1 MKQIFLDVMSMD
13 RAKELIL
20 SRVLELLDGIEMSET
35 IDVVKSRGRITA
47 EPVFAKYS
55 SPFYHAS
62 AMDGYA
68 VKFSDTFSASESEP
82 ALLTIG
88 KDTFYIDTGDP
99 LPEGFNA
106 VVMIEDVNIVG
117 ECIEIYQPL
126 TPYQN
131 TRTIGED
138 IVSTEM
144 IAPLNHKIR
153 PVDVGAMLAS
163 GCVQVKVRR
172 RPLVTVIP
180 TGTELI
186 TPKEAQK
193 GIKAPEIIEYNSLVL
208 SGLVEESGGSAVCN
222 PIVKDDF
229 DSIKNAIR
237 DASLSSDIVI
247 INAGSGRGSEDYTAS
262 AIKELGELLVNGVSI
277 KPGKPFIAGIVNNKP
292 VLGIPGYPVSAY
304 LTFQLFALPVI
315 NKYLGMSHIE
325 TDCIKAIVSRNM
337 ASPMGVDEYIRVKL
351 GVVKDKYIATPISR
365 GAGLLMSVVRAD
377 GMLRIPANSEGVKAG
392 SEVSVNLINSINQ
405 IKHTIVC
412 IGSHDNTLD
421 ILANALKI
429 KHPELTF
436 SSAHVGSMGG
446 LMALKR
452 SEAHLCGTHLLD
464 EDTGEYNV
472 LYINKFFNPGDI
484 TLITL
489 VHREQGLLVKK
500 GNPKA
505 IKGIEDLVRNDLL
518 FVNRQQGSGT
528 RLLLDKN
535 LRERNINPYL
545 IKGYDREEYTH
556 MSVASAVLTGLC
568 DTGMAVYSSAVALGL
583 DFIPIA
589 TERYDLAIPTEIL
602 ESDIIKALLD
612 IIRNDD
618 EFKHSVLKLGGYDV
632 SMMGHVVNI

>member
-1 MKQIFLDVMSMD
+1 MSMD
-13 RAKELIL
+13 SARDLML
-20 SRVLELLDGIEMSET
+20 SRVSDLLSSIEKSET
-35 IDVVKSRGRITA
+35 IDVADSRGRITA

-62 AMDGYA
+62 AMDGYI
-68 VKFSDTFSASESEP
+68 VRFPDTFSASESAP

-88 KDTFYIDTGDP
+88 KDALYIDTGDP

-117 ECIEIYQPL
+117 DYIEIYQPL

-131 TRTIGED
+131 TRMIGED

-163 GCVQVKVRR
+163 GCVRVKVYRM
-172 RPLVTVIP
+172 PIVTVIP

-186 TPKEAQK
+186 TPKDAQK

-208 SGLVEESGGSAVCN
+208 SGLVDDLGGKSICS

-229 DSIKNAIR
+229 ESIKKALY

-247 INAGSGRGSEDYTAS
+247 INAGSGRGSEDFTAS

-277 KPGKPFIAGIVNNKP
+277 KPGKPFIAGIINNKP

-304 LTFQLFALPVI
+304 LTFQLFAVPLI
-315 NKYLGMSHIE
+315 NMYLGRQHGESE
-325 TDCIKAIVSRNM
+325 QLTATVSRNM

-351 GVVKDKYIATPISR
+351 GVVNDKCIATPISR

-392 SEVSVNLINSINQ
+392 TEVSVDLINSMKQ
-405 IKHTIVC
+405 IKNTIVC
-412 IGSHDNTLD
+412 IGSHDNALD
-421 ILANALKI
+421 LLSNAIKI

-464 EDTGEYNV
+464 EETGEYNV
-472 LYINKFFNPGDI
+472 PYIKKFFNKGDI
-484 TLITL
+484 ALITL
-489 VHREQGLLVKK
+489 AHREQGLLVKK
-500 GNPKA
+500 GNPKS
-505 IKGIEDLVRNDLL
+505 INGVEDLLRNDLL
-518 FVNRQQGSGT
+518 FINRQQGSGT
-528 RLLLDKN
+528 RLLLDKM

-545 IKGYDREEYTH
+545 IQGYDREEYTH

-568 DTGMAVYSSAVALGL
+568 DTGMAIYSAAAALDL

-589 TERYDLAIPTEIL
+589 TERYDLAIPAELVDTYMIN
-602 ESDIIKALLD
+602 ALLD
-612 IIRNDD
+612 IICTDD
-618 EFKHSVLKLGGYDV
+618 EFKQSVLNLGGYDIG
-632 SMMGHVVNI
+632 MMGQFVTI